1 MSIQN
6 ILITGGSGFIG
17 SKLTKLLLSKGY
29 SVAWVSRKN
38 MHVNGIKIFKWDT
51 QTEVMDDAAI
61 QWADAIIHL
70 AGENISSRRWTK
82 KRKQQIIQS
91 RVNSTHLL
99 FKYLHTSQKKM
110 KLILAASG
118 IGYYGNGAEIFTE
131 ETMHGSGFLSEASI
145 AWETATKKLA
155 EHTERFVTYRIGI
168 VLDETGGAMKELT
181 QTFTYGLAP
190 VFGNGGQIYSWI
202 MLDDVCDMM
211 LFAIESNTLQ
221 GTFNCVAPHPVSQK
235 TLMKCLRKKQQRK
248 TIVLPVPVFVLK
260 LILGEMSDAVLMS
273 QQVSC
278 RKILDAGYTFLFEDI
293 CK

>member
-17 SKLTKLLLSKGY
+17 SRLTKLLLSKGY
-29 SVAWVSRKN
+29 SVAWMSRKN
-38 MHVNGIKIFKWDT
+38 IYVDGIKIYKWDIH
-51 QTEVMDDAAI
+51 EEYMDETAI

-70 AGENISSRRWTK
+70 AGENISARRWTK

-91 RVNSTHLL
+91 RVAGTHLL
-99 FKYLHTSQKKM
+99 YKYLDASQKKM

-145 AWETATKKLA
+145 AWENATKKLA

-181 QTFTYGLAP
+181 QTFAYGLAP

-202 MLDDVCDMM
+202 LLDDVCTMM
-211 LFAIESNTLQ
+211 LFAAEHNTLH

-235 TLMKCLRKKQQRK
+235 N
-248 TIVLPVPVFVLK
+248 
-260 LILGEMSDAVLMS
+260 
-273 QQVSC
+273 
-278 RKILDAGYTFLFEDI
+278 
-293 CK
+293 